1 MSYCVALKLSRGLLF
16 MSDTLTNGGVDD
28 ISSYPKTFSWG
39 VPGERQILLSAAGNL
54 ATSQAAVN
62 TLSENIKNKKMDDKT
77 ILTAPTMF
85 QVARTVSHTLAEI
98 IDVSARGHQKA
109 ENKF

>member
-1 MSYCVALKLSRGLLF
+1 M
-16 MSDTLTNGGVDD
+16 GGVDD
-28 ISSYPKTFSWG
+28 ISSYPKLFRGACLVKDRS
-39 VPGERQILLSAAGNL
+39 LLSAAGNL

-85 QVARTVSHTLAEI
+85 QVAQTVSHTLAEI

-109 ENKF
+109 ENKFSATSF